1 MSDLFK
7 SSHLFCQQP
16 CLRDEMIFIQIQYQN
31 IKPNTIISN
40 ITSALP
46 LTQYTESTYPLTS
59 QSSKSAPYVPELCCF
74 SPPYTLFKGI
84 HHIPSISAHHKD
96 VLFWH
101 LYIAK
106 VTLWGCQNTLSYC
119 HEYQLLFFPYWKA
132 LRLSREKW
140 LLINLPS
147 LVAFSL
153 RRTQCQL
160 QYGLILKWF

>member
-16 CLRDEMIFIQIQYQN
+16 WLRDAMILIQIQYQN
-31 IKPNTIISN
+31 IKPNTIISS

-46 LTQYTESTYPLTS
+46 LTQYTESTYPLAS
-59 QSSKSAPYVPELCCF
+59 KSSKSAPYVPGLCCF

-84 HHIPSISAHHKD
+84 HHVPSITAHDKD

-106 VTLWGCQNTLSYC
+106 VTLRGCQNTLSYC
-119 HEYQLLFFPYWKA
+119 HEHQLLLFPI
-132 LRLSREKW
+132 EK
-140 LLINLPS
+140 LFGFLEKNGYS
-147 LVAFSL
+147 
-153 RRTQCQL
+153 
-160 QYGLILKWF
+160 